1 MVPWLICCFIVIFLY
16 IERKWPLKKNLAT
29 ILPLTSKLSGKFQ
42 SLNAIDGS
50 IEVLNIF
57 EFPEISIKIKS
68 FKTFYKVKQRT
79 TLRKL
84 FSHPPDKSLL
94 RLWKKTFLTEIDR
107 NTHTF
112 FPQVLREYSSWAS
125 RNGAMQ
131 MFFSVFF

>member
-16 IERKWPLKKNLAT
+16 TERKWPLKKNLAT

-68 FKTFYKVKQRT
+68 FKTFYKV
-79 TLRKL
+79 
-84 FSHPPDKSLL
+84 
-94 RLWKKTFLTEIDR
+94 
-107 NTHTF
+107 
-112 FPQVLREYSSWAS
+112 
-125 RNGAMQ
+125 
-131 MFFSVFF
+131 